1 VSSIASSLAESPG
14 PAPRDLRAA
23 LDAAP
28 MARARTAAVAVT
40 VGLSALDGY
49 DVLSLSFAAPAIVAD
64 WNVGKAALGLL
75 LSIGLVGMAAGS
87 LLLGP
92 LADRIGRR
100 RLVIINLLVMAAG
113 MFASTFA
120 RSIFELGAC
129 RLVTGIGIG
138 SMVAVINPLAAEFA
152 NNKRRPLAMALMTIG
167 YPAGGLAGGLLAAM
181 LIEVDGWR
189 AVFLAGG
196 IASLIMLPVVL
207 VFLPESPHY
216 LLARGG
222 AREKRELGAMLE
234 RMGLGQIREFSFSPP
249 AAQGGYSGVFARGQ
263 LGRTIQVTALN
274 LLFVIPVYYVLSWL
288 PQIVADA
295 GFAPGQA
302 SLTGAMV
309 NLAGIAGGLALGYAA
324 SAARLFPLTALV
336 MAGTGIVVALI
347 GIAPASLPLFMA
359 GAIVCGFLL
368 FAGMAGLYVVLA
380 TSFPAEARA
389 SGVGFVIGV
398 GRAGSAAAP
407 ALAGWLFAA
416 GLGTDS
422 VSAVFGAF
430 ALAAASVLV
439 SIIVSNRRRVA
450 AP

>member
-1 VSSIASSLAESPG
+1 MTASASSPPPG
-14 PAPRDLRAA
+14 SGPVPRDLRDA

-28 MARARTAAVAVT
+28 MTRARTLAVAVT

-92 LADRIGRR
+92 VADRIGRR
-100 RLVIINLLVMAAG
+100 RLVIVNLLLMATG
-113 MFASTFA
+113 MFAATFA
-120 RSIFELGAC
+120 RSLFELGAC
-129 RLVTGIGIG
+129 RLVTGVGIG

-152 NNKRRPLAMALMTIG
+152 NSRRRPLAMALMTIG

-181 LIEVDGWR
+181 LIEVEGWR
-189 AVFLAGG
+189 AVFFAGG
-196 IASLIMLPVVL
+196 VAALLMLPVVL

-216 LLARGG
+216 LLAKGG
-222 AREKRELGAMLE
+222 ARERRQLGAMLE
-234 RMGLGQIREFSFSPP
+234 RMGLGQIHDFSHTPP
-249 AAQGGYSGVFARGQ
+249 AAHGGYSGVFARGQ

-274 LLFVIPVYYVLSWL
+274 LFFVIPVYYVLSWL
-288 PQIVADA
+288 PQLVADA
-295 GFAPGQA
+295 GFAPSQA

-324 SAARLFPLTALV
+324 STTRLFPLTAAV

-359 GAIVCGFLL
+359 GAVLCGFLL
-368 FAGMAGLYVVLA
+368 FAGMAGLYAVLA

-398 GRAGSAAAP
+398 GRAGSAVAP

-416 GLGTDS
+416 GLGAGA
-422 VSAVFGAF
+422 VSAVFGLF
-430 ALAAASVLV
+430 ALAASCVLA
-439 SIIVSNRRRVA
+439 SIIASRRRGA
-450 AP
+450 MT